1 MTLTDRRFDDPVIE
15 VVSVSPRLEMLMGR
29 LRQAGMRPVPVN
41 RSAASASSE
50 PILLD
55 RAAFPD
61 APLPQADR
69 LKITLGPADTDTKG
83 DIHLSDINLLH
94 TLPARMAI
102 RKREQERQREAIRRT
117 RTAERLGLAT
127 SRKQETAPPRLL
139 WLGQNATFLN
149 PLKAALKSEG
159 VDLVAALSR
168 LTAEDY
174 LAKGGFDAVILYPST
189 PGDEASQLLAR
200 YVTADGAPST
210 KLVLLTSSE
219 TSAAIDRNSIRNVD
233 QIIDLVDAPEKLSAE
248 LITYARK
255 FSKTTPRKTRLSAG
269 LTEQISG
276 LATRAFLEAHLE
288 TQMEDAET
296 RGERLCLI
304 ALSAIS
310 PAALRDLSK
319 IIQPMLRE
327 TDLAARL
334 DTDHICISMPATT
347 YRGAVALARRIE
359 ASADT
364 DITWRVVE
372 RRRFHTLKTL
382 LGGLTAKPHLS
393 LARKFG

>member
-29 LRQAGMRPVPVN
+29 LRQAGMRPVPVSG
-41 RSAASASSE
+41 SALSESSE

-55 RAAFPD
+55 RAAFPN
-61 APLPQADR
+61 ARLPQADR
-69 LKITLGPADTDTKG
+69 LKITLGPADTNTKG

-102 RKREQERQREAIRRT
+102 HKREQERQREATRRT

-127 SRKQETAPPRLL
+127 SHKQETAPPRLL
-139 WLGQNATFLN
+139 WLGQNAAFLN

-200 YVTADGAPST
+200 YVKADRAPST

-269 LTEQISG
+269 LTEQVGG

-304 ALSAIS
+304 ALSATS
-310 PAALRDLSK
+310 PATLRDLSK

-359 ASADT
+359 ANTDS

>member
-29 LRQAGMRPVPVN
+29 LRQAGMRPVPVS
-41 RSAASASSE
+41 SAKVSTSPD
-50 PILLD
+50 PILYDL
-55 RAAFPD
+55 AAVPD
-61 APLPQADR
+61 TRLNPADR
-69 LKITLGPADTDTKG
+69 LTVTLGPKTATAKG

-102 RKREQERQREAIRRT
+102 RKREQTRQREANRRT
-117 RTAERLGLAT
+117 RTAERLGLAP
-127 SRKQETAPPRLL
+127 SRAQDKTTPRLL
-139 WLGQNATFLN
+139 WLGQNAAFLN
-149 PLKAALKSEG
+149 PLKAELKSEG
-159 VDLVAALSR
+159 IDVVAALSR

-174 LAKGGFDAVILYPST
+174 LAKGGFDAIILYPST

-200 YVTADGAPST
+200 YVKADRAPTT
-210 KLVLLTSSE
+210 KLVLLTSAE
-219 TSAAIDRNSIRNVD
+219 TSAAIDQNNIKNVD
-233 QIIDLVDAPEKLSAE
+233 QIIDLVDTPEKLSAE
-248 LITYARK
+248 LIAYAQK
-255 FSKTTPRKTRLSAG
+255 HGKITPPKTRLSAG
-269 LTEQISG
+269 LTEQTSG

-304 ALSAIS
+304 ALGAETQ
-310 PAALRDLSK
+310 ANQRGLAK
-319 IIQPMLRE
+319 VIQPMLRE

-359 ASADT
+359 ASADS

-382 LGGLTAKPHLS
+382 LGGLTAKPHVS